1 MNFWQNLTFRDCAQ
15 KCFYRIFSLKINP
28 ALDMRLIFSLISF
41 DNGTLV
47 LLTGKFLVEMN
58 NSKRLSISL
67 IISLFVHF
75 STAVEIFK
83 KYSIQKGSIQR

>member
-1 MNFWQNLTFRDCAQ
+1 
-15 KCFYRIFSLKINP
+15 
-28 ALDMRLIFSLISF
+28 MRLIFSLISF

-67 IISLFVHF
+67 IISLLVHF